1 MLWAMDVDAA
11 IADLYGLPLE
21 EFTPAR
27 NELAK
32 RLRREGDREAAERVA
47 GAKKATAASWAANQ
61 LARRRSR
68 ETRALIDAGERL
80 RKAQASLGGRDG
92 PRKLREAADAEREAV
107 DRLVSMAPD
116 LASEWGTQLSPA
128 ALERLRETL
137 HAAAGD
143 EETRELLKAGRL
155 TEDRR
160 AVGLGSALSGT
171 PARTKRAAEPPA
183 KRADTERRER
193 IAALRK
199 RLDGARRAQREAA
212 GEVRARE
219 REESSA
225 RRALEAA
232 ERAAE
237 RARSGLAEAERKTE
251 ALEDELRDTRRAG

>member
-11 IADLYGLPLE
+11 ITDLYGLPLE

-47 GAKKATAASWAANQ
+47 GSKKATAASWAANQ

-92 PRKLREAADAEREAV
+92 ARKLRDAADAEREAV

-116 LASEWGTQLSPA
+116 LASEWGTKLSPA

-137 HAAAGD
+137 HAAGD

-160 AVGLGSALSGT
+160 AVGLGSALSAA
-171 PARTKRAAEPPA
+171 PARPKRAAEPPA
-183 KRADTERRER
+183 KRTDTERRER

>member
-1 MLWAMDVDAA
+1 MDVDAA

-32 RLRREGDREAAERVA
+32 RLRREGDREAADRVA

-68 ETRALIDAGERL
+68 ETGALIDAGERL

-92 PRKLREAADAEREAV
+92 ARKLRDAADAEREAV

-116 LASEWGTQLSPA
+116 LASEWGTKLSPA

-143 EETRELLKAGRL
+143 QETRELLQAGRL

-160 AVGLGSALSGT
+160 AVGLGGAFAGA
-171 PARTKRAAEPPA
+171 PARPKRAAAPPPA

-193 IAALRK
+193 IGALRK
-199 RLDGARRAQREAA
+199 RLDEARRAQRAAA

-219 REESSA
+219 RDESSA

-237 RARSGLAEAERKTE
+237 RARAGLAEAERKTE
-251 ALEDELRDTRRAG
+251 ALEDELRDARRAG